1 MPGVARDTARA
12 MSPENV
18 EIVRGVYDRWS
29 EGDFRASV
37 DLLDRHVVLV
47 LGPEFPD
54 AGTYLGAE
62 GIAAYTRSLL
72 EPWTD
77 FTLEAEEIVAAG
89 DSVLAAVRQ
98 RGVGSTS
105 GVPTELRY
113 FMLWSLR
120 GRKVIRLESF
130 RERAEALEAAGLS
143 E

>member
-1 MPGVARDTARA
+1 
-12 MSPENV
+12 MSQQNV
-18 EIVRGVYDRWS
+18 ETVRMVYERWS

-37 DLLDRHVVLV
+37 DLLDTHVVLV
-47 LGPEFPD
+47 LGAEFPD

-62 GIAAYTRSLL
+62 EVAAYTRGLL
-72 EPWTD
+72 EPWTH
-77 FTLEAEEIVAAG
+77 FTIEAEELVAAG
-89 DSVLAAVRQ
+89 DSVLAGVRQ

-113 FMLWSLR
+113 FMLWSFR

-130 RERAEALEAAGLS
+130 REYAEALEAAGLS

>member
-1 MPGVARDTARA
+1 
-12 MSPENV
+12 MSEENV
-18 EIVRGVYDRWS
+18 ETVRSVYERWS

-37 DLLDRHVVLV
+37 DLLDPHVVVV

-54 AGTYLGAE
+54 AGTYSGTDAV
-62 GIAAYTRSLL
+62 AAYTRGLL
-72 EPWTD
+72 EPWTH
-77 FTLEAEEIVAAG
+77 FTIEAEELVAAG
-89 DSVLAAVRQ
+89 DSVLVGVRQ

-113 FMLWSLR
+113 FMLWTFR
-120 GRKVIRLESF
+120 GRKVIRIESY